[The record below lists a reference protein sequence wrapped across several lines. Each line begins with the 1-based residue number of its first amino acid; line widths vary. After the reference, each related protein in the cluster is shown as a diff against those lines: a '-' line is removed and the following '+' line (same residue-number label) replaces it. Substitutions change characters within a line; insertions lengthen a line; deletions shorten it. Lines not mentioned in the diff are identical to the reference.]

1 MNNLKKI
8 FSDSKVLVTGHT
20 GFKGS
25 WISAWLKMLGA
36 NLIGLSDSASNYPSH
51 YESISKIFEKDLRA
65 DVRDLEALKKIIHEN
80 KPDFIFHLAAQ
91 PLVLDSYKNPYA
103 TFTTNTLGIINLLES
118 LRTYREECSVVIITS
133 DKSYEN
139 LELDRGYHEEDRL
152 GGLDPYSG
160 SKGAAELAIKSYFHS
175 FFQNNHSVKIA
186 IARAGNVIG
195 GGDWSSGRIVPD
207 AIKAWQTNR
216 ALTIR
221 NPYSTRP
228 WQHVLEPI
236 HGYLLLAQS
245 LKENKSINGQAY
257 NFGPNSDQTYNVI
270 DVSKILSEFLVGFSW
285 KIDQENKNILYESKL
300 LALNSSKAN
309 EQLGWFSKLSFKDT
323 MKLTALWYQHFY
335 SDKQGKIFD
344 FTATQIENY
353 SDSL

>member
-1 MNNLKKI
+1 M
-8 FSDSKVLVTGHT
+8 
-20 GFKGS
+20 
-25 WISAWLKMLGA
+25 
-36 NLIGLSDSASNYPSH
+36 
-51 YESISKIFEKDLRA
+51 
-65 DVRDLEALKKIIHEN
+65 
-80 KPDFIFHLAAQ
+80 
-91 PLVLDSYKNPYA
+91 
-103 TFTTNTLGIINLLES
+103 
-118 LRTYREECSVVIITS
+118 
-133 DKSYEN
+133 
-139 LELDRGYHEEDRL
+139 
-152 GGLDPYSG
+152 
-160 SKGAAELAIKSYFHS
+160 
-175 FFQNNHSVKIA
+175 
-186 IARAGNVIG
+186 
-195 GGDWSSGRIVPD
+195 
-207 AIKAWQTNR
+207 
-216 ALTIR
+216 
-221 NPYSTRP
+221 
-228 WQHVLEPI
+228 
-236 HGYLLLAQS
+236 LLAQS